1 MRKLNLTRMAIAVGV
16 GAIDEVLER
25 QDTKAGRTGNFKTW
39 KDYGRIALPV
49 LGIAAQLMMPKYA
62 GIGETVAVA
71 SLPLL
76 TKSVA
81 SMAMKSTTSFRPSS
95 AYPRMAPTARGIGAR
110 SPEFDNVRIT

>member
-1 MRKLNLTRMAIAVGV
+1 MRKLNLTRMAIAIGV

-25 QDTKAGRTGNFKTW
+25 QDAKAGRTATFRTW
-39 KDYGRIALPV
+39 RDYGRIGLPV
-49 LGIAAQLMMPKYA
+49 IGIAAQLMMPKYA

-81 SMAMKSTTSFRPSS
+81 AMAMKSTTSMGAGR
-95 AYPRMAPTARGIGAR
+95 AYPRMAPTTRGIGAR
-110 SPEFDNVRIT
+110 QPEFEEVRIR